1 MAQKNSKNLQKNVKL
16 PIEIW
21 SFYNWLYGA
30 QKHSQ
35 FFDRKKIH
43 KFLFIFL
50 KEFDRKFYKIETVP
64 LSNFVFR

>member
-1 MAQKNSKNLQKNVKL
+1 M
-16 PIEIW
+16 
-21 SFYNWLYGA
+21 
-30 QKHSQ
+30 HSQ

-64 LSNFVFR
+64 LSNFVFRYQNINEMQKKKKIE